1 MGRFYKTAK
10 PNMIDFM
17 YQVPEQAILG
27 AIKGADAQ
35 LEKQDQYITDFQ
47 KQLQHKALSP
57 DVARQQELLK
67 QYEDE
72 IKQYALV
79 RDTSPL
85 EALKQRQAIRQLGNR
100 IYEDVTRG
108 ELAAQY
114 SNYAIRQKHYEE
126 ELKRNTNADN
136 SIRQEDLDAAM
147 RKFDEAFA
155 KGEVDEQGNIIR
167 PGGTAY
173 DPTTKKYRSYTPEK
187 LVNYFD
193 ISEEA
198 KRQAEGWEPDV
209 DTDVTTQY
217 LDKSGNYLIT
227 DKQGREILKKDD
239 LAFGIYNTILT
250 NPEATKQRNQ
260 MIKIISGAKP
270 GTEEY
275 LREWEKI
282 YGVRQDRGNLGSPF
296 AMETVMQSVTD
307 PATGKTEVKPLTRK
321 VPKFDENG
329 NPIQGEF
336 EEKEVK
342 RMVNPGE
349 IFAISQ
355 AAADRKDK
363 NKIVSSITQ
372 EATEP
377 FKTALQQQKE
387 IAVAKAK
394 QAIENPV
401 VTMDTTGQAVAQ
413 KTPGSTISESVNNIL
428 ASKEGLQLMKD
439 ELKGTYVKQL
449 QSTLT
454 VNPTMLGATAK
465 DRQDTQ
471 TEINNYIN
479 NEDYAGL
486 EKFLKGRGIE
496 LPGINEAARTI
507 AETQRS
513 IDNNERVVSAIKTK
527 VMNTP
532 EYNAMKQSI
541 TLKYAPLRVINSELA
556 DQMIQKDLDSYADD
570 YAAINKLNQVTQTV
584 KNVQGTEWTKNNIA
598 TEDEVAELNE
608 GLKYIKKNP
617 LEFLSSLTSGT
628 NAVIN
633 KVDKKGNVVQTYTN
647 FGELLASKKIS
658 LDQVVEQTEDKDVVK
673 LVYQLPSSKDKLAVI
688 INKVDLVDG
697 NASNLQVKTAKGKT
711 EQVNLGL
718 LPINANLQLVTIKS
732 DGTSQPENVNIITN
746 RDNVKVN
753 KIENVVNNNSKIQ
766 SSAYVQQQVNYAQNQ
781 FEGLGTGKNNYIVDQ
796 YGVMYHP
803 NDLQGTAR
811 GKVTIYNNGNLIEG
825 YGQEGIQLWQNYIKN
840 K

>member
-35 LEKQDQYITDFQ
+35 LEKQEQFLTDFQ
-47 KQLQHKALSP
+47 KQLKSQALSP
-57 DVARQQELLK
+57 DTERQREKLQEYENLIKERALK
-67 QYEDE
+67 
-72 IKQYALV
+72 I
-79 RDTSPL
+79 SSNPL
-85 EALKQRQAIRQLGNR
+85 DALKQKQAIRELGNT
-100 IYEDVTRG
+100 IYQDVTRG

-114 SNYAIRQKHYEE
+114 ANYAARQKHYEE
-126 ELKRNTNADN
+126 ELKRATGADG
-136 SIRQEDLDAAM
+136 SIKEEDLAEAM
-147 RKFDEAFA
+147 RKFDEAYA
-155 KGEVDEQGNIIR
+155 AEKRDEKTGELIQKGG
-167 PGGTAY
+167 
-173 DPTTKKYRSYTPEK
+173 
-187 LVNYFD
+187 VNY
-193 ISEEA
+193 
-198 KRQAEGWEPDV
+198 
-209 DTDVTTQY
+209 
-217 LDKSGNYLIT
+217 
-227 DKQGREILKKDD
+227 
-239 LAFGIYNTILT
+239 
-250 NPEATKQRNQ
+250 
-260 MIKIISGAKP
+260 
-270 GTEEY
+270 
-275 LREWEKI
+275 
-282 YGVRQDRGNLGSPF
+282 
-296 AMETVMQSVTD
+296 D
-307 PATGKTEVKPLTRK
+307 PATGKYRTYGTEKLVDYYDLKNEFAKTALDWKPSTDTDITKENLVGNYYVTTRIKNKLLPLDELTLGVYNTMLYDPKAMNYYKQKARIRSGGNEELYKQEMTRLFGERVDPGNPFSRFKMEEVKDAEGK
-321 VPKFDENG
+321 VVTQKVKKMKDG
-329 NPIQGEF
+329 KTV
-336 EEKEVK
+336 EEEVPVM
-342 RMVNPGE
+342 RMANPGE
-349 IFAISQ
+349 LFMAAQ
-355 AAADRKDK
+355 LAADKQDIREITESTTLDLSEAANIELQK
-363 NKIVSSITQ
+363 N
-372 EATEP
+372 
-377 FKTALQQQKE
+377 KE

-413 KTPGSTISESVNNIL
+413 KTPGSTLSESVNNIL

-496 LPGINEAARTI
+496 LPGINEAAKTI

-527 VMNTP
+527 VINTP

-541 TLKYAPLRVINSELA
+541 TLKYAPLRVMNPELA

-647 FGELLASKKIS
+647 FADLLASKKIS

>member
-372 EATEP
+372 EATEQ

-394 QAIENPV
+394 ADYDEKLKQESTWDFATKEVITKTFGDYKTNQELNSSFINRDAALSEKIGNTHRNLNSLIESAAN
-401 VTMDTTGQAVAQ
+401 
-413 KTPGSTISESVNNIL
+413 L
-428 ASKEGLQLMKD
+428 SKEQKQVHLTAIKNLIDKKDWQALQKYVSQN
-439 ELKGTYVKQL
+439 EIKG
-449 QSTLT
+449 
-454 VNPTMLGATAK
+454 
-465 DRQDTQ
+465 
-471 TEINNYIN
+471 
-479 NEDYAGL
+479 
-486 EKFLKGRGIE
+486 
-496 LPGINEAARTI
+496 
-507 AETQRS
+507 
-513 IDNNERVVSAIKTK
+513 IKTK
-527 VMNTP
+527 DGTGIGTGIDVLSEEISQEQTALANDRKAYQAIYNKTGNSIYKDGKTILELSK
-532 EYNAMKQSI
+532 EY
-541 TLKYAPLRVINSELA
+541 TEKYGANSKEV
-556 DQMIQKDLDSYADD
+556 KDLNIEWNKRFNT
-570 YAAINKLNQVTQTV
+570 AIEKATNTTTVTSSNFNDPTLNDETKRLANKALKELKTQLPSLLST
-584 KNVQGTEWTKNNIA
+584 GTDAMLIL
-598 TEDEVAELNE
+598 D
-608 GLKYIKKNP
+608 G
-617 LEFLSSLTSGT
+617 
-628 NAVIN
+628 
-633 KVDKKGNVVQTYTN
+633 KGNVTN
-647 FGELLASKKIS
+647 FNLLSESGKLDYANIVDEDDNKKHDATKPYYTVKRAGIVPQNLSNVVYNTVDANGKPIQTTRNIGKNAIELTLEINDNGKIKEATIYIDKS
-658 LDQVVEQTEDKDVVK
+658 QAKNEFVDKAIAVTQHYNDAKNFVNQTKLKLNPIAEDMEKEEREKLFFTTPEGYEFYPYSGPGGGTWNINGVK
-673 LVYQLPSSKDKLAVI
+673 LSEDAGTNLYAEKL
-688 INKVDLVDG
+688 
-697 NASNLQVKTAKGKT
+697 
-711 EQVNLGL
+711 
-718 LPINANLQLVTIKS
+718 
-732 DGTSQPENVNIITN
+732 
-746 RDNVKVN
+746 
-753 KIENVVNNNSKIQ
+753 
-766 SSAYVQQQVNYAQNQ
+766 
-781 FEGLGTGKNNYIVDQ
+781 
-796 YGVMYHP
+796 
-803 NDLQGTAR
+803 
-811 GKVTIYNNGNLIEG
+811 
-825 YGQEGIQLWQNYIKN
+825 KN